1 MVTRSALI
9 SCLASVALLAFASP
23 SFAAASKATAASA
36 SVAKSSRAQMNRA
49 FTSKWSGYAQ
59 RVYGVTADV
68 WSQRMA
74 SSIAAADPTNLS
86 NAMKRDTFEGAMAEL
101 SGAGAKLSDAKVID
115 FLAASKDG
123 NITAQTLG
131 LVSNDLVYTPV
142 QPCRIIDTRNAGG
155 AIGAGFTR
163 SFKAIDSANFTAQ
176 GGSATNCGTLGFRA
190 TAVAVT
196 LTAVTPTGPGFATA
210 FPFGTTQ
217 PTASTINYT
226 AGAIVNNGLILPIPN
241 PVAASD
247 FTLFTL
253 AQSDYVADIVGY
265 FAPPAATA
273 LQCVASG
280 NVTRSMAP
288 GVTILYN
295 APSCP
300 AGYTASTPYCW
311 GQDQSGVYST
321 GSGLHLDNPVGTASS
336 NNLTLIAFCSFS
348 NTTASAKD
356 VTVGSQCC
364 RVPGR

>member
-196 LTAVTPTGPGFATA
+196 LTVVTPAGPGFATA
-210 FPFGTTQ
+210 FPFGIPQ
-217 PTASTINYT
+217 PDVSSINYT
-226 AGAIVNNGLILPIPN
+226 AGAIVNNGLIIQIPN
-241 PVAASD
+241 PMAASD

-253 AQSDYVADIVGY
+253 AQSHYVADIVGY
-265 FAPPAATA
+265 FAPPVVTA
-273 LQCVASG
+273 LQCESIADLTPTVILPGATGDSLSEACSSGYTIVSGECNTVLNETRLVDESIGGFRYGCQAFNG
-280 NVTRSMAP
+280 NVSLNET
-288 GVTILYN
+288 VT
-295 APSCP
+295 AV
-300 AGYTASTPYCW
+300 AR
-311 GQDQSGVYST
+311 
-321 GSGLHLDNPVGTASS
+321 
-336 NNLTLIAFCSFS
+336 
-348 NTTASAKD
+348 
-356 VTVGSQCC
+356 CC
-364 RVPGR
+364 RVPGRAAIVN